1 MSQNPNT
8 FDADTIR
15 DYLDRHLDAEAE
27 QRFEEAMIADPELAE
42 QVRAEQALRRGFRE
56 LALRE
61 KSQPGVA
68 TAVAASGP
76 ARQAWSRRRRWLS
89 MAAAAALMVMA
100 LVPTVVL
107 IQNRQDQADMEARI
121 AARIEASG
129 AQASYALPASLTMTE
144 PDPTATEPA
153 ADEPVRIRL
162 PEGVRD
168 VVLELPTGD
177 LATPRRMILQRQ
189 GDRYFRFASA
199 GAPVEDAQALGF
211 RMASDQVPPGR
222 YQITV
227 ERASDAGW
235 VTDRQ
240 FELTIDAPR

>member
-1 MSQNPNT
+1 MNEKR
-8 FDADTIR
+8 FDSDTIR
-15 DYLDRHLDAEAE
+15 DYLDRHLDAQAE
-27 QRFEEAMIADPELAE
+27 QAFEEAMIADPDLAE
-42 QVRAEQALRRGFRE
+42 EVRAEQALRRGFHE
-56 LALRE
+56 LARRD
-61 KSQPGVA
+61 KAQPGVV
-68 TAVAASGP
+68 TAIGAGQP
-76 ARQAWSRRRRWLS
+76 RRQAWSRSRRWLP
-89 MAAAAALMVMA
+89 MAAVAALFAFAV
-100 LVPTVVL
+100 VPTLVL
-107 IQNRQDQADMEARI
+107 LQNRQDQAGMEARI

-129 AQASYALPASLTMTE
+129 QLAAYALPASLTTTE
-144 PDPTATEPA
+144 PDPAASA

-177 LATPRRMILQRQ
+177 LATPRRMILERA
-189 GDRYFRFASA
+189 GDPNFRFAST
-199 GAPVEDAQALGF
+199 GAPVADAQALGF

-227 ERASDAGW
+227 QRHSGAGW